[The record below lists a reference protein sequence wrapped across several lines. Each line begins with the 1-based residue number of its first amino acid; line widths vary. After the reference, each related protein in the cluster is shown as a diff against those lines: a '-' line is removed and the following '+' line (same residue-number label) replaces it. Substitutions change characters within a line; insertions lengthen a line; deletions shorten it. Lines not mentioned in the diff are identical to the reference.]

1 MIEGRPKS
9 ATRDTCGVSQ
19 NALCITTY
27 YKRDLLACYKRPNMP
42 DRSIDWAKCEHE
54 YRAVTR
60 KAISEELDAFRAV
73 MVISALILA

>member
-1 MIEGRPKS
+1 
-9 ATRDTCGVSQ
+9 
-19 NALCITTY
+19 
-27 YKRDLLACYKRPNMP
+27 MP